1 MTHGK
6 GFRPVPAGR
15 IEDQWHQH
23 PKAARAGQASPDS
36 DWTVYLPPGDDQN
49 GCSQCTGHAVTGADM
64 TTLSAAGRPVN
75 GYLDPQAAYR
85 LARCMERAQW
95 YPWNGG
101 QLPTLQDNGADP
113 NLVHLAGSKYG
124 FARTLDTFGLE
135 GPCQRL
141 TECYAMTVNGEPMI
155 GELES
160 SDEFKL
166 LGQFRVQS
174 TGQQRIADVRAALAS
189 RFAVT
194 LSVYASDER
203 FQGYCG
209 GLMPPKPEGADDDH
223 LIFCYGCFTDATGAT
238 VFLCQNS
245 WGVGY
250 GMSGRLWLHQSDLVR
265 STNVHVASVSQQ

>member
-23 PKAARAGQASPDS
+23 PRAARAGQASPDS
-36 DWTVYLPPGDDQN
+36 DMKSSLPPVDDQN
-49 GCSQCTGHAVTGADM
+49 GCSQCTGQAVTGAAM
-64 TTLSAAGRPVN
+64 TTLAAAARPVN

-85 LARCMERAQW
+85 LARCIERAQM

-113 NLVHLAGSKYG
+113 NLVHLAGSEYG
-124 FARTLDTFGLE
+124 FARTLDTFGYP
-135 GPCQRL
+135 GPCPAL
-141 TECYAMTVNGEPMI
+141 TADYATYVNVEPQMM
-155 GELES
+155 ELEC
-160 SDEFKL
+160 SDDFKL

-174 TGQQRIADVRAALAS
+174 TGAQRIADVRAALAS

-194 LSVYASDER
+194 LSVYASDDR
-203 FQGYCG
+203 FQGYVG
-209 GLMPPKPEGADDDH
+209 GLMPPKPDGADDDH

-245 WGVGY
+245 WGVGF
-250 GMSGRLWLHQSDLVR
+250 GMSGRLWLHQSDMVR
-265 STNVHVASVSQQ
+265 SANVHVASVAQQ